1 MPRPRLVLIR
11 HAQAGSPEDWG
22 GADRDRPLTGRG
34 LVSAGQMATALSGLL
49 PLSSL
54 VLTSSPWLRA
64 RQTAA
69 PLAGLLGVPVRQKK
83 WLAPGQFAGLE
94 VQAELAELPEDGV
107 LVIVGHEPDLSSLAG
122 RLLGLRQG
130 DAAVHLGKG
139 DACAL
144 AGALPGPMQLVW
156 HLPRRVLERLAMHE
170 EA

>member
-11 HAQAGSPEDWG
+11 HAQAGNAEDWN

-34 LVSAGQMATALSGLL
+34 RASAGQLATALSGLL
-49 PLSSL
+49 PISSL
-54 VLTSSPWLRA
+54 VLASSPWLRA
-64 RQTAA
+64 RQTAG

-83 WLAPGQFAGLE
+83 WLAPGQLAGLE
-94 VQAELAELPEDGV
+94 VEAELADLPADGV

-130 DAAVHLGKG
+130 NAAVHLGKG

-156 HLPRRVLERLAMHE
+156 HLPRCVLERLAVQE